1 MKLEVSPYLL
11 VDTMTDWLVIQ
22 ITSMNGVQAFRSKTR
37 DKAEAHYEGLKAGG
51 NYHML
56 ALVSG
61 DGACVA
67 SEYKPKLADKS
78 WAAEIGKGAY
88 DAPEPAKIKRP
99 EPAKPDDWNT
109 AIQKMV
115 DVQKQETAAT
125 LPAGFAPGNYQQP
138 AKPAIPAGFTTGL
151 PGGFKTGK

>member
-61 DGACVA
+61 DGAVIA
-67 SEYKPKLADKS
+67 SEYKPKLEDKS

-88 DAPEPAKIKRP
+88 DAPQPAKIARP
-99 EPAKPDDWNT
+99 REWPEVPKAVAIAEQRDDWNT

-115 DVQKQETAAT
+115 DLQKQTAPPT
-125 LPAGFAPGNYQQP
+125 
-138 AKPAIPAGFTTGL
+138 IPAGFTTGL